1 MPKFMITTIS
11 TFIHKYAI
19 EADSAECATKEWN
32 LLDEGEY
39 ETEYPDC
46 CEISQLHAGEQIVKV
61 DEVTDDRLVLE
72 ADEYQK
78 EFVLSRIRKAPY
90 QDNRGFVE

>member
-19 EADSAECATKEWN
+19 EADSADCATKEWN
-32 LLDEGEY
+32 RLDEGEY
-39 ETEYPDC
+39 DTDYADC

-61 DEVTDDRLVLE
+61 EEVTDDRLIDE

-78 EFVLSRIRKAPY
+78 DFVLERVRKAPY
-90 QDNRGFVE
+90 QDYRGFVE

>member
-11 TFIHKYAI
+11 TFIYKYAI
-19 EADSAECATKEWN
+19 EADSSECATKEWN
-32 LLDEGEY
+32 LLDEGAY
-39 ETEYPDC
+39 ESEYPDC

-61 DEVTDDRLVLE
+61 DEVTDDRLITE

-78 EFVLSRIRKAPY
+78 QFVLNRIRKAPY

>member
-1 MPKFMITTIS
+1 MAKFMITTIS

-19 EADSAECATKEWN
+19 EADSAECAIKEWN
-32 LLDEGEY
+32 LLDEGAY
-39 ETEYPDC
+39 ENEYPDT

-61 DEVTDDRLVLE
+61 TEVSDDQLITE

-78 EFVLSRIRKAPY
+78 DFVLSRVRKAPY
-90 QDNRGFVE
+90 QDNRGFVD

>member
-61 DEVTDDRLVLE
+61 DEVSDDRLVLE

>member
-19 EADSAECATKEWN
+19 EADSAECANKEWN
-32 LLDEGEY
+32 LLDEGAY
-39 ETEYPDC
+39 EDDDLTS
-46 CEISQLHAGEQIVKV
+46 CEISQMFAGEQIVKV
-61 DEVTDDRLVLE
+61 DEVSDDQLVKE

-78 EFVLSRIRKAPY
+78 EFVLSHVRKAPY